1 MNTLTQAIE
10 LPLWSIILVF
20 ALLSAALVIASMRTS
35 AR

>member
-1 MNTLTQAIE
+1 MNTLTQAVA

-20 ALLSAALVIASMRTS
+20 ALLSAALVLASMRSS